1 LRLAAPQAVVL
12 DELDAT
18 VSRSYATALSA
29 LSKAGAGITD
39 IPLHE
44 IEEIAALNGRGG
56 FAASEAYAWHKQ
68 LIEAKGALYDPR
80 VLMRIMRGKD
90 MDAAEYIELNRGR
103 ADLIRRVAAITSHY
117 DALVMP
123 TVPIIAP
130 PLAELDAE
138 ERYRKV
144 NLQVL
149 RNPTVANMLDRCA
162 ISLPCHRHGEAPVG
176 LMLIGEHGG
185 DRRLFAIA
193 AGIEA
198 IVSPVVGRA

>member
-1 LRLAAPQAVVL
+1 VL
-12 DELDAT
+12 DGMDQT
-18 VSRSYATALSA
+18 VSHSYAAALSA

-39 IPLHE
+39 IALGE
-44 IEEIAALNGRGG
+44 LAEIATLNGRGG
-56 FAASEAYAWHKQ
+56 FAASEAYAWHRR
-68 LIEAKGALYDPR
+68 LIEDKGALYDPR

-90 MDAAEYIELNRGR
+90 MDAADYIELTRGR
-103 ADLIRRVAAITSHY
+103 ADLIRRVAAITSRY

-130 PLAELDAE
+130 PLAELGAE

-144 NLQVL
+144 NLEVL

-162 ISLPCHRHGEAPVG
+162 ISLPCHPLGEAPVG

-198 IVSPVVGRA
+198 VVSPIVRRP

>member
-1 LRLAAPQAVVL
+1 M
-12 DELDAT
+12 DET
-18 VSRSYATALSA
+18 VSQELRGGAVA
-29 LSKAGAGITD
+29 LSKAGARHRRH
-39 IPLHE
+39 LRSASSS
-44 IEEIAALNGRGG
+44 EIATLKRRGG
-56 FAASEAYAWHKQ
+56 FAASEAYAWHRK

-90 MDAAEYIELNRGR
+90 MDAADYIELIRGR
-103 ADLIRRVAAITSHY
+103 ADLIRRVAAISSRY

-138 ERYRKV
+138 DRYRTV

-162 ISLPCHRHGEAPVG
+162 ISMPCHRHGDAPVG
-176 LMLIGEHGG
+176 LMLIGEHGA

-198 IVSPVVGRA
+198 IVSPIVRRP